1 MRREPLN
8 KRINECPSIRAPI
21 APRRRVIFLQ
31 FRLKRKLRQ
40 VGHNEIESPGLRNPV
55 ISVSALDIPPTT
67 YLLHTFFLLIYLL
80 YTLGSL
86 LEINTL

>member
-1 MRREPLN
+1 MKADDGPNAENAARKNVVALVIIDASGIALQAPLL
-8 KRINECPSIRAPI
+8 PTYYLPTYYL
-21 APRRRVIFLQ
+21 PTTYL
-31 FRLKRKLRQ
+31 LPTYYL
-40 VGHNEIESPGLRNPV
+40 
-55 ISVSALDIPPTT
+55 PTT

>member
-1 MRREPLN
+1 MKADDGPNAENAARKNVVALVIIDASGIALQAPLL
-8 KRINECPSIRAPI
+8 PTYY
-21 APRRRVIFLQ
+21 L
-31 FRLKRKLRQ
+31 
-40 VGHNEIESPGLRNPV
+40 
-55 ISVSALDIPPTT
+55 PTT